1 MHCNVGHF
9 YAHNKTFCLQLCLW
23 KQQIGRSIMPLNRV
37 NHLPSEWFKRLFIA
51 HWKALTIINTP
62 HTVRCQS
69 EGWRQRRELSSTFV
83 LGRFSELGPVVWTSG
98 IVVCVC
104 FFLNMD
110 LGTPWHVGSSQIR
123 DWICVSFTGRW
134 IVYHWATREV
144 LNFRFLSQK
153 SSLCIKHWA
162 LTGAWG
168 SKI

>member
-104 FFLNMD
+104 VFFKHGLSHSVACGIFPDQGLNLCLLHWQVD
-110 LGTPWHVGSSQIR
+110 CLPLSHQGSLIWYFSTIL
-123 DWICVSFTGRW
+123 ICLLQPRQCQEDS
-134 IVYHWATREV
+134 Y
-144 LNFRFLSQK
+144 
-153 SSLCIKHWA
+153 
-162 LTGAWG
+162 
-168 SKI
+168 